1 MSYTLIV
8 MARHPVMKMILND
21 SDSDDELEMLT
32 ICAIE
37 MNKLNSEESSGV
49 RRGSI
54 QGQSV
59 ILRNRV
65 QGHERLDRDY
75 DGIKGER
82 RKGNKREGGRE
93 KKLDGNQEAHCG
105 EGDDSLDV
113 AREMKA
119 REIK

>member
-1 MSYTLIV
+1 

-21 SDSDDELEMLT
+21 SDSDDELEMVT

-54 QGQSV
+54 QGHSV
-59 ILRNRV
+59 IRRNQV
-65 QGHERLDRDY
+65 KEHERLYRDY
-75 DGIKGER
+75 DGIKEER
-82 RKGNKREGGRE
+82 RKGNERKGGRE
-93 KKLDGNQEAHCG
+93 KELDGNQEARCG
-105 EGDDSLDV
+105 EGDGSLDV
-113 AREMKA
+113 TREMKV